1 MECQP
6 GSDKGYGSGPLWCAD
21 LGGTPWDFIGC
32 TKGHSPAG
40 NYTMSGH
47 ANYTYKYFIAGITF
61 HAYPYLTFTV
71 NANGGVTGTFY
82 YDN

>member
-1 MECQP
+1 
-6 GSDKGYGSGPLWCAD
+6 
-21 LGGTPWDFIGC
+21 
-32 TKGHSPAG
+32 
-40 NYTMSGH
+40 MSGH